1 MHTRR
6 SPSNAVETVKIA
18 SLAMSLVHGPLGLNV
33 LKIISEKVEDG
44 SL

>member
-6 SPSNAVETVKIA
+6 SPNNAVETVRIA
-18 SLAMSLVHGPLGLNV
+18 SLAMSLVHVPLGLNA